1 MGDGQSREDAP
12 TPRSLV
18 PSPIP
23 HTLSPSPIALVA
35 MKGPPGAGKST
46 VARALSRRLRW
57 PLIDK
62 DDVKDIL
69 DGQTPL
75 AGALAY
81 EVMQRV
87 ARRQLAQGL
96 SVICDSPLLDL
107 AYAGLRQIAAD
118 EGVPLLIVECH
129 CSDEAAWR
137 ARVEARQILGLP
149 AHHTTTWEGV
159 QAFLAKSEAT
169 YPIAEPHLVVDTARP
184 LPVLVDEVVRWLGQ
198 LH

>member
-1 MGDGQSREDAP
+1 MA
-12 TPRSLV
+12 
-18 PSPIP
+18 
-23 HTLSPSPIALVA
+23 LSPQPSITLVA

-46 VARALSRRLRW
+46 VARALSRELGW

-81 EVMQRV
+81 EVMQRI
-87 ARRQLAQGL
+87 ARRQLSRGL
-96 SVICDSPLLDL
+96 SVICDSPLLERSYDR
-107 AYAGLRQIAAD
+107 LRQIAA
-118 EGVPLLIVECH
+118 EEAVPLIVVECS

-137 ARVEARQILGLP
+137 ARIEARQTLGLP
-149 AHHTTTWEGV
+149 SHHTVTWEAV

-169 YPIAEPHLVVDTARP
+169 YPIAEPHHVVDTARL
-184 LPVLVDEVVRWLGQ
+184 LPEIVNDIVSWLSGQ
-198 LH
+198 PSPPFPPPAPWVPGPQR